1 MGYDKPDIQL
11 FIEIMPSKVTSLFFW
26 GFLLARIILVYIIFE
41 FLSQVHVTYIRV
53 RECEVDEENFHR
65 TSVITIVIS
74 KNNGISENNS
84 ATTALG
90 CAESSV
96 EFSVEGRQ
104 AGRRGELARRPAG
117 RRCQLGSIIWSLP
130 ATHSSADAPTT
141 QLFAVDSPA
150 TAAQS
155 AFGSSL
161 CWFVHRP
168 FLSFAPFQ
176 YFCSTEA
183 DRYKFF
189 TSL

>member
-1 MGYDKPDIQL
+1 M
-11 FIEIMPSKVTSLFFW
+11 
-26 GFLLARIILVYIIFE
+26 LLARSTRRMFTKTKVLCYNYYYLQKE
-41 FLSQVHVTYIRV
+41 RTLS
-53 RECEVDEENFHR
+53 HR
-65 TSVITIVIS
+65 
-74 KNNGISENNS
+74 NNGETRVTVR
-84 ATTALG
+84 AA
-90 CAESSV
+90 SSV
-96 EFSVEGRQ
+96 EIQCSRQ

-130 ATHSSADAPTT
+130 ATPSSADPPTT

-155 AFGSSL
+155 AFGTSI